1 MMTYLLVCWEFFKTG
16 LFAIGGGLATL
27 PFLREISIKY
37 NWYTLSELSNMIA
50 IGNATPGP
58 IGVNMATYA
67 GYTTGGV
74 AGGVVATVA
83 MVIPCFVIILIVSS
97 ILDKFRNSIYV
108 EGAFKGLRP
117 AVVAMIS
124 IALIELGREVFVKP
138 DIAVWYQSIS
148 IKHIIL
154 FAGLFLLSKLQKKN
168 NILLYIAIGAVAG
181 IIFKM

>member
-1 MMTYLLVCWEFFKTG
+1 MTTYLLMCLEFFKTG

-27 PFLREISIKY
+27 PFLREISVKHG
-37 NWYTLSELSNMIA
+37 WYTLSELSNMVA
-50 IGNATPGP
+50 VGNATPGP
-58 IGVNMATYA
+58 IGVNMATYV
-67 GYTTGGV
+67 GYTTNGILGGIL
-74 AGGVVATVA
+74 ATLS
-83 MVIPCFVIILIVSS
+83 MVLPSFIVILIVSS

-117 AVVAMIS
+117 AVVAMITV
-124 IALIELGREVFVKP
+124 ALLQLGHELFIIP
-138 DIAVWYQSIS
+138 NAQTILQSIS

-154 FAGLFLLSKLQKKN
+154 FAGIFILSKVQKKN

>member
-1 MMTYLLVCWEFFKTG
+1 MNYLLMCWEFFKTG

-27 PFLREISIKY
+27 PFLREISLRY
-37 NWYTLSELSNMIA
+37 NWYSLEELSNMIA

-67 GYTTGGV
+67 GFTTGGV
-74 AGGVVATVA
+74 GGGVLATLA
-83 MVIPCFVIILIVSS
+83 MVIPSFVVILIVAS
-97 ILDKFRNSIYV
+97 ILDKFRNSMYV

-124 IALIELGREVFVKP
+124 IALIELGREVFVVP
-138 DIAVWYQSIS
+138 DAPLWYQSVS

-154 FAGLFLLSKLQKKN
+154 FAGLFFLSKLQKKN

-181 IIFKM
+181 ILFKM

>member
-1 MMTYLLVCWEFFKTG
+1 MMTYLLMCWEFFKTG

-27 PFLREISIKY
+27 PFLREISLKY

-67 GYTTGGV
+67 GFTTGGV
-74 AGGVVATVA
+74 GGGVLATIA
-83 MVIPCFVIILIVSS
+83 MVIPSFVVILIVAS

-124 IALIELGREVFVKP
+124 IALIELGREVFLK
-138 DIAVWYQSIS
+138 ANALVWYQGIS
-148 IKHIIL
+148 VKHIIL
-154 FAGLFLLSKLQKKN
+154 FAGLFLLSRLQKKN

>member
-1 MMTYLLVCWEFFKTG
+1 MMTYLLMCWEFFKTG
-16 LFAIGGGLATL
+16 LFAVGGGLATL
-27 PFLREISIKY
+27 PFLCVISLKY

-67 GYTTGGV
+67 GFTTGGIV
-74 AGGVVATVA
+74 GGMLATIA
-83 MVIPCFVIILIVSS
+83 MVIPSFVVILIVAS

-138 DIAVWYQSIS
+138 DVAVWYHSIS
-148 IKHIIL
+148 VKHIIL

>member
-1 MMTYLLVCWEFFKTG
+1 MMTYLLMCWEFLKTG
-16 LFAIGGGLATL
+16 LFAVGGGLATL
-27 PFLREISIKY
+27 PFLREISLKY

-67 GYTTGGV
+67 GFTTGGV
-74 AGGVVATVA
+74 GGGLLATIA
-83 MVIPCFVIILIVSS
+83 MVIPSFIVILIVAS
-97 ILDKFRNSIYV
+97 ILDKFRNSMCV

-124 IALIELGREVFVKP
+124 IALIELGREVFIKP

>member
-1 MMTYLLVCWEFFKTG
+1 MMTYLIMCWEFFKTG
-16 LFAIGGGLATL
+16 LFAVGGGLATL
-27 PFLREISIKY
+27 PFLREISLKY

-67 GYTTGGV
+67 GFTTCGIVGGML
-74 AGGVVATVA
+74 ATIA
-83 MVIPCFVIILIVSS
+83 MVIPSFVVILIAAS

-138 DIAVWYQSIS
+138 DVAVWYQSIS
-148 IKHIIL
+148 VKHIIL

-168 NILLYIAIGAVAG
+168 NILLYIAIGAVSG

>member
-1 MMTYLLVCWEFFKTG
+1 MTTYLLMAWEFFKIG
-16 LFAIGGGLATL
+16 LFAVGGGLATL
-27 PFLREISIKY
+27 PFLREISLKY
-37 NWYTLSELSNMIA
+37 GWYTLSELSNMIA

-67 GYTTGGV
+67 GYSIGGIL
-74 AGGVVATVA
+74 GGISATFA
-83 MVIPCFVIILIVSS
+83 MVFPSYIIILIISS

-117 AVVAMIS
+117 AVVAMITV
-124 IALIELGREVFVKP
+124 ALLQLGQELFIIPNSESLL
-138 DIAVWYQSIS
+138 QSIS

-154 FAGLFLLSKLQKKN
+154 FLIMFAYSRFKPKTNVLV
-168 NILLYIAIGAVAG
+168 YIIAGAVIG

>member
-1 MMTYLLVCWEFFKTG
+1 MTTYLLMCFEFFKTG

-27 PFLREISIKY
+27 PFLREISLKHG
-37 NWYTLSELSNMIA
+37 WYTLSELSNMVA

-58 IGVNMATYA
+58 IGVNMATYV
-67 GYTTGGV
+67 GYSTGGITGGV
-74 AGGVVATVA
+74 LATLT
-83 MVIPCFVIILIVSS
+83 MVLPSFIVILIVSS

-117 AVVAMIS
+117 AVVAMITV
-124 IALIELGREVFVKP
+124 ALLQLGRELFIIP
-138 DIAVWYQSIS
+138 NASTILQGIS

-154 FAGLFLLSKLQKKN
+154 FVAIIALSKIQKKN